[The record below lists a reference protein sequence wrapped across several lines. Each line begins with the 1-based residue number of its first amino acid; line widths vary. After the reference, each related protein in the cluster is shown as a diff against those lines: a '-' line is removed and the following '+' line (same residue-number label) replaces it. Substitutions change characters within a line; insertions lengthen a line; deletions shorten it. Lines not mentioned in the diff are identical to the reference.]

1 MGFGAGVGVGV
12 GAGIIVRQYR
22 TLIGER
28 RNVRDR
34 QDKKTLCPKAV
45 PARFCLDNRPE
56 QIYAFDKDNP
66 QAGVV
71 VRSIENVE
79 VSRDAYSVAN
89 DAVLKQR
96 EDKWA
101 EILKTLKGQ
110 SVSELNELISDRER
124 SVTLRAWLARFVVD
138 SKQRSRGFRERMS
151 EPANAIRLQL
161 RSKLETLETD
171 LLTRFS
177 DLRDELQIIFP
188 RFRELAGI
196 DSDRKFE
203 ALHLSPFLRGE
214 EGEKRYRWYE
224 EGSWRFDEALDSRTF
239 ITSDIPSNSLLL
251 GPEPEYRNWMW
262 FDMPLTAELHLM
274 GMCGDAR
281 AEGGLAP
288 RMVKMSDREMD
299 LANMCVFQSAER
311 FVYGSS
317 EDEILR
323 ASEQSAE

>member
-1 MGFGAGVGVGV
+1 MFE
-12 GAGIIVRQYR
+12 I
-22 TLIGER
+22 
-28 RNVRDR
+28 
-34 QDKKTLCPKAV
+34 DKTRKHFV
-45 PARFCLDNRPE
+45 PRLYLRSFCLDNRPE

-66 QAGVV
+66 QAGAV

-89 DAVLKQR
+89 DAILQQR

-101 EILKTLKGQ
+101 AILNTLKGQ
-110 SVSELNELISDRER
+110 SVSELNGLISDLE
-124 SVTLRAWLARFVVD
+124 SSATLRAWLAHFVVD

-151 EPANAIRLQL
+151 DPANAIRLQV
-161 RSKLETLETD
+161 RSKLESVETD
-171 LLTRFS
+171 LLARLPDSTR
-177 DLRDELQIIFP
+177 ELQIMLS
-188 RFRELAGI
+188 RLKEMAGI

-214 EGEKRYRWYE
+214 EGRKRYRWYE
-224 EGSWRFDEALDSRTF
+224 EGSWRFDEALAGRKF

-288 RMVKMSDREMD
+288 RMAEMSEREMD
-299 LANMCVFQSAER
+299 LDNVCVFQSAER

-317 EDEILR
+317 EGEILR

>member
-1 MGFGAGVGVGV
+1 MFE
-12 GAGIIVRQYR
+12 I
-22 TLIGER
+22 
-28 RNVRDR
+28 
-34 QDKKTLCPKAV
+34 DKTRKHFV
-45 PARFCLDNRPE
+45 PRLYLRGFCLDNRPE
-56 QIYAFDKDNP
+56 QICAFDKDNP

-101 EILKTLKGQ
+101 GILKTLKGQ

-138 SKQRSRGFRERMS
+138 SKRRSRGFRERMS
-151 EPANAIRLQL
+151 EPANAIRLQV

-171 LLTRFS
+171 LLTRFP
-177 DLRDELQIIFP
+177 DLRDELQIILP

-224 EGSWRFDEALDSRTF
+224 EGSWRFDEALDGRTF

-281 AEGGLAP
+281 VEGGFAP
-288 RMVKMSDREMD
+288 RMVEMSDREMD